1 MRDPVRRM
9 IPRTILV
16 LLVVAGSSFAALA
29 VDGVIE
35 INQTRALAGD
45 VTPGDFGGFPVWIT
59 QPGSYRLTGDLIP
72 PPGIDGINIQSDN
85 VTLDLNGFG
94 VFGSGEVGA
103 NDGIIF
109 TDPNVE
115 IRNGSVRGF
124 LRHGIFGAGI
134 GSTHARVIDVR
145 AYNNQIGGIY
155 LEAEGSLVD
164 RCSTFDNGWYGIR
177 ATGNGSL
184 VTNSVAQGNT
194 LEGMFLGSRTGYRS
208 CTLVDNNGGNFNP
221 QVSSGR
227 ELGENVCGNDL
238 VCP

>member
-1 MRDPVRRM
+1 MRDPRRRM
-9 IPRTILV
+9 FPRTMLV
-16 LLVVAGSSFAALA
+16 LLVAAGSSVAALA

-35 INQTRALAGD
+35 INQARALAGD

-59 QPGSYRLTGDLIP
+59 QSGSYRLTGDLIP
-72 PPGIDGINIQSDN
+72 PSGIDGINIFADN

-94 VFGSGEVGA
+94 VLGSGEVGV
-103 NDGIIF
+103 NDGISLS
-109 TDPNVE
+109 DPNVE

-124 LRHGIFGAGI
+124 LRHGIFGVGA

-145 AYNNQIGGIY
+145 AYNNQLGGIW
-155 LEAEGSLVD
+155 LEGEASLVD

-177 ATGNGSL
+177 ASGNGSL

-194 LEGMFLGSRTGYRS
+194 LEGMFLGPRTGYRS
-208 CTLVDNNGGNFNP
+208 CTLVDNNGSNFNP

-227 ELGENVCGNDL
+227 ELGENVCGSDL